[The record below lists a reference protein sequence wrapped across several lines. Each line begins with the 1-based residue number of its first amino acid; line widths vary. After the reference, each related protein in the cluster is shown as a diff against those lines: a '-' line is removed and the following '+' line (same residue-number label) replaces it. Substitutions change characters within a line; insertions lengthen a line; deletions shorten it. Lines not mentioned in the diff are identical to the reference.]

1 MNNGKRKR
9 LRGIFAIEG
18 EWLSDLRDGLSF
30 RPILELMRVLNKSPF
45 VHRDAATREELFYYL
60 SKWLQ
65 KRYSAYPILYLGFHG
80 SQESIYIGDGRAA
93 DCQVTLT
100 ELMDHL
106 EGRCDKRIIYIGS
119 CSTMQIDERRLQT
132 FLQRTRALAVC
143 GYTIDVD
150 MLRSAAFEMLLF
162 NFLLGNTL
170 TLHGTK
176 AMRRKIFSEERTLC
190 KQLGFRMVVRRSM

>member
-1 MNNGKRKR
+1 MSNGKRKR

-18 EWLSDLRDGLSF
+18 EWFSDLRGGVSF
-30 RPILELMRVLNKSPF
+30 RPVLEVMRSLNRSPF

-60 SKWLQ
+60 KKWLQ
-65 KRYSAYPILYLGFHG
+65 RRYSTYPILYLGFHG
-80 SQESIYIGDGRAA
+80 EQESIFIGDARET
-93 DCQVTLT
+93 DCRVTLT

-119 CSTMQIDERRLQT
+119 CSTMQIDGRRLQT

-143 GYTIDVD
+143 GYTENVD

-162 NFLLGNTL
+162 NALLGNTL
-170 TLHGTK
+170 TLQGAN
-176 AMRRKIFSEERTLC
+176 AMRRKIMSEERSLC
-190 KQLGFRMVVRRSM
+190 KQLGFRMVVRRSS